1 MLGTVILL
9 HNKFKNLNQKGLS
22 LIEALVSTAIVG
34 IGFVAV
40 FQMVNFSINSINTSG
55 ERTKA
60 NYLVSMVA
68 EGFIGYKDSIGG
80 LSEEDRDK
88 IYYRDGKAYITDDGR
103 YQSDDDIECMKF
115 SEYYLHL
122 GGSTPGCDLSRM
134 TNIDKDNKE
143 NLSHDKTT
151 NISFGSSQYGE
162 QKVSIRDC
170 PERGNDTSQYK
181 PIHGEGTSTY
191 KDAPRNKIQKW
202 LRLLAE
208 DRAIK
213 CKSRRDFRTVE
224 IFEMCIW
231 KGADSNGKKINCQ
244 IYNENVLDESMY
256 VGRIQINLNDGKKR
270 KFLYFQSD
278 YKIKQTGC
286 DGTNCGPTVGPDESE
301 LTGTGG

>member
-80 LSEEDRDK
+80 LSGEDRDK

-122 GGSTPGCDLSRM
+122 GGNRIKSEGAKSALK
-134 TNIDKDNKE
+134 N
-143 NLSHDKTT
+143 
-151 NISFGSSQYGE
+151 SSKLAKLE
-162 QKVSIRDC
+162 KL
-170 PERGNDTSQYK
+170 
-181 PIHGEGTSTY
+181 
-191 KDAPRNKIQKW
+191 KI
-202 LRLLAE
+202 
-208 DRAIK
+208 
-213 CKSRRDFRTVE
+213 F
-224 IFEMCIW
+224 
-231 KGADSNGKKINCQ
+231 
-244 IYNENVLDESMY
+244 
-256 VGRIQINLNDGKKR
+256 
-270 KFLYFQSD
+270 
-278 YKIKQTGC
+278 
-286 DGTNCGPTVGPDESE
+286 
-301 LTGTGG
+301 